1 MCFDTW
7 TLVCLNLVNFDF
19 IINSTQIFISVLNS
33 FQTGS
38 FQVTDH
44 EIKTGLNQVIL
55 FINKYQFYI
64 FHIKVLLVT
73 YFFNQLH
80 LQNLAL
86 TALANMLIIKFLE
99 VFPLFFHCFIF

>member
-44 EIKTGLNQVIL
+44 EIKTGLNQVI
-55 FINKYQFYI
+55 
-64 FHIKVLLVT
+64 
-73 YFFNQLH
+73 
-80 LQNLAL
+80 
-86 TALANMLIIKFLE
+86 
-99 VFPLFFHCFIF
+99 